1 MLSIVMLVYNAND
14 LISQMT
20 REAVR
25 SVVENTAGEY
35 ELILFKN
42 GGDVLDWTIYEEGA
56 KGLQLATDR
65 KERLGLA
72 TAYNRSFSRAKGD
85 VFCVLHNDVVL
96 PRGWDVPLTDAAK
109 KGYLAFPMV
118 DESRS
123 NCELR
128 GIPKTK
134 EWQTTGACFM
144 LSRESW
150 SALGG
155 YDEEYKGFHWEDTDL
170 FYRAMNTGIR
180 LVRCPVTIIHYRGA
194 TRTFTKTEERGHF
207 EKNMDYHKAKHGDL
221 YAPAISE
228 TPQEV

>member
-1 MLSIVMLVYNAND
+1 MLSIVMLVYNCEPV
-14 LISQMT
+14 ISQMT

-25 SVVENTAGEY
+25 SVRDNTVGDY

-42 GGDVLDWTIYEEGA
+42 GGEVLDWTIYEEGIQ
-56 KGLQLATDR
+56 GLQLATDR
-65 KERLGLA
+65 GERLGLA
-72 TAYNRSFSRAKGD
+72 TAYNRSFARTKGD

-96 PRGWDVPLTDAAK
+96 SEGWNTPLMEAAK
-109 KGYLAFPMV
+109 KGCLAFPMV
-118 DESRS
+118 DESSS

-128 GIPKTK
+128 GIPRTK

-150 SALGG
+150 NMLGG
-155 YDEEYKGFHWEDTDL
+155 YDEEYTGFHWEDTDL
-170 FYRAMNTGIR
+170 FYRAMNAGIR

-194 TRTFTKTEERGHF
+194 TRTFTKNEERGHF
-207 EKNMDYHKAKHGDL
+207 EKNMSYHKEKHGDL